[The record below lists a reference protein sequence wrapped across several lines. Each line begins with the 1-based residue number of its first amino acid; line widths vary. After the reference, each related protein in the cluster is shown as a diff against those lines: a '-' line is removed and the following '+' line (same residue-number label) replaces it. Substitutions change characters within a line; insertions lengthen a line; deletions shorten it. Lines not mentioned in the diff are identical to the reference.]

1 MPPCA
6 AWSLSPPLP
15 TQRSC
20 GLLWSMH
27 SHSCSLALVCL
38 VLGERD
44 GETFRNALSALGMWG
59 CGDAL
64 EGRDLLYKWFTLKV

>member
-6 AWSLSPPLP
+6 AWSLSPHSPHNPAVGCCGQCIPIPALWPWSAWFWEKGMGKHSEMLFLP
-15 TQRSC
+15 
-20 GLLWSMH
+20 
-27 SHSCSLALVCL
+27 
-38 VLGERD
+38 
-44 GETFRNALSALGMWG
+44 WG